1 MTKPQTDLEEVK
13 DLIGVVNEHRSVIDG
28 RPNVGTPNEFVAL
41 TPDQERA
48 RKRRNVMLALSVAAF
63 MVLVFL
69 ITVSRVG
76 GAIMERSL

>member
-1 MTKPQTDLEEVK
+1 M
-13 DLIGVVNEHRSVIDG
+13 NETVQ
-28 RPNVGTPNEFVAL
+28 L
-41 TPDQERA
+41 TPEQLRA

-76 GAIMERSL
+76 GAIMDRAL